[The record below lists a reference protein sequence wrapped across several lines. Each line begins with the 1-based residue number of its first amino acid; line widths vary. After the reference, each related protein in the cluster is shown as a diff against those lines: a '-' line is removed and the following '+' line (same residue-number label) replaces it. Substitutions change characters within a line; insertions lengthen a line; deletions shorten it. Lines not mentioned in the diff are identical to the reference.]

1 MKNIVVLGSNSFAGS
16 SFVNFALNKNYKVIG
31 ISRSKEK
38 SKLELKYKNNLLKNK
53 NFKFYK
59 LDINKN
65 IVKIIEIIKRIKKP
79 VFIID
84 FAGQGMVAESWDN
97 PGLWFKTNVM
107 NKINFIEELK
117 KIKIN
122 RYIRI
127 STPEVYGSSNKML
140 LEENTHNPS
149 TPYALT
155 HSSIDKYLKLQKK
168 EFNFPALIL
177 RFSNFY
183 GECQPIY
190 RIIPKTIVSILKG
203 KKLNLH
209 GGGLSSRSFIYI
221 DDFSNAIFKAINL
234 RKQNQMVFNI
244 SSKEIITIRELVKK
258 ICQKMNVNY
267 KNMVKISKDRRAKDK
282 KYLMNSNKAKNIL
295 KWSNSTSLNQ
305 GLNNTIKWYVKNFDK
320 IKNLNEK
327 YIHKI

>member
-16 SFVNFALNKNYKVIG
+16 SFINYALNKNYKVIG

-38 SKLELKYKNNLLKNK
+38 SKLELKYKNNLLRNK

-65 IVKIIEIIKRIKKP
+65 IIKIIKIIKKIKKP

-84 FAGQGMVAESWDN
+84 FVGQGMVAESWDN
-97 PGLWFKTNVM
+97 PGQWFKTNVM
-107 NKINFIEELK
+107 NKINLIEELK

-122 RYIRI
+122 KYIRI
-127 STPEVYGSSNKML
+127 STPEVYGSSNRML
-140 LEENTHNPS
+140 LEENTHKPT

-155 HSSIDKYLKLQKK
+155 HSTIDKYLKLQKK
-168 EFNFPALIL
+168 EFNFPMLIL
-177 RFSNFY
+177 RLSNFY
-183 GECQPIY
+183 GEYQPIY

-234 RKQNQMVFNI
+234 RKQTQVVFNI
-244 SSKEIITIRELVKK
+244 SSKEIITIKELVKK

-267 KNMVKISKDRRAKDK
+267 KNTVKISKDRRAKDK

-295 KWSNSTSLNQ
+295 KWNNSTSLNQ
-305 GLNNTIKWYVKNFDK
+305 GLNTTIKWYVKNFNR
-320 IKNLNEK
+320 IKNFNEN